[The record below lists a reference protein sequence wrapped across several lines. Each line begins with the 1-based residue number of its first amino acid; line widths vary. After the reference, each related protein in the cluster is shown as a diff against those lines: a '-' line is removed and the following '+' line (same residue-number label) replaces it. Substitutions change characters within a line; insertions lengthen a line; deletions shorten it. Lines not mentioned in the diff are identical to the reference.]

1 MQMTR
6 RDEAH
11 EPLSEFD
18 RAAKMVGMTERSN
31 TDTNT
36 EAPPAAAPDELSL
49 IFDECRELIED
60 NDYPAVH
67 RWLEQHPEGKVLGHF
82 QVYFPEEIAHA
93 AGMLPVKIL
102 GASSSLQIRQADA
115 RIAAF
120 VCSIIRSS
128 LELGLSGKL
137 DFLSAFVTHPICDA
151 ARHSCGVWAR
161 NLPDLPCQV
170 LYFPHNARSAYA
182 EDYLVGE
189 YRRIADLVGEIT
201 GTPVTDEAL
210 RASIA
215 VFNENRRLL
224 RELYR
229 IKRDTP
235 WLVSCVEA
243 YVLTRAAG
251 LMPREDHNALLQRVL
266 PLIEAREAK
275 SQDRIRVVFE
285 GGFCEQPP
293 VDMLAVIQDIC
304 YVVDD
309 DFLIGLRWLTEDVP
323 TDGDPLAN
331 LAKAY
336 FDTSSYSPVQRD
348 PEKPKEQM
356 LLRRI
361 KEAGAEA
368 AIVAAAKMCEPGLE
382 EQVAYSRA
390 LDENGIPHLIMEFE
404 EKTNV
409 FEQMRMEVETFAE
422 SLLFEFA

>member
-1 MQMTR
+1 
-6 RDEAH
+6 
-11 EPLSEFD
+11 
-18 RAAKMVGMTERSN
+18 MTERSN
-31 TDTNT
+31 GAETV
-36 EAPPAAAPDELSL
+36 AAAETGELAA
-49 IFDECRELIED
+49 IIDECRELIED
-60 NDYPAVH
+60 DGYPAVR
-67 RWLEQHPEGKVLGHF
+67 RWLEANPGGKVLGHF

-102 GASSSLQIRQADA
+102 GATSALQIRQADA

-120 VCSIIRSS
+120 VCSIVRSS
-128 LELGLSGKL
+128 LELALSGRL

-161 NLPDLPCQV
+161 NLPDLPCQT
-170 LYFPHNARSAYA
+170 LFYPHNARSAYA
-182 EDYLVGE
+182 ADYLVGE
-189 YRRIADLVGEIT
+189 YRRIAEVAQR
-201 GTPVTDEAL
+201 PVTDDAL
-210 RASIA
+210 RASIEL
-215 VFNENRRLL
+215 FNENRRLL

-229 IKRDTP
+229 IKREAP
-235 WLVSCVEA
+235 WLVSAVEA
-243 YVLTRAAG
+243 YVLTRAGAV
-251 LMPREDHNALLQRVL
+251 MPREEHSEILRRAL
-266 PLIEAREAK
+266 PLIEAREGR

-304 YVVDD
+304 YIVDD
-309 DFLIGLRWLTEDVP
+309 DLLIGLRWLTEDVP
-323 TDGDPLAN
+323 TDGAPLAN

-361 KEAGAEA
+361 REAGAEA

-390 LDENGIPHLIMEFE
+390 LDEEGIPHLIMEFE